1 MDDAVWLVCCCCCR
15 IADHTHTATF
25 PGHRGIN
32 ACWPDGR
39 AAEQSKDRA
48 SKAKAGEGG
57 MLWTLDHDSCNPV
70 QIALTEDA
78 IPRAVGSLSVCV
90 RARANGVSSG
100 C

>member
-1 MDDAVWLVCCCCCR
+1 MDDAVWLGCCCCSV
-15 IADHTHTATF
+15 ADHTHTATF

-39 AAEQSKDRA
+39 VAEQNRDRA
-48 SKAKAGEGG
+48 SRAKTGEDG
-57 MLWTLDHDSCNPV
+57 MVWTLDHDSCNPV

-78 IPRAVGSLSVCV
+78 IPRAVEVCV
-90 RARANGVSSG
+90 RARKRREQE

>member
-1 MDDAVWLVCCCCCR
+1 MLR
-15 IADHTHTATF
+15 
-25 PGHRGIN
+25 
-32 ACWPDGR
+32 PDGR
-39 AAEQSKDRA
+39 AAEQSRDRA
-48 SKAKAGEGG
+48 SKAKTGEGG
-57 MLWTLDHDSCNPV
+57 LVSTLDHDSCNPV